1 MPEMIQMLDE
11 NALLWIQDAVR
22 VPILDPFV
30 EIFTSLGNAGVLW
43 IVLSLGMLCW
53 RPTRRA
59 GGTAL
64 LAMALGMLCTNVILK
79 QLVLR
84 PRPYVTMEALI
95 PLLTSADPNS
105 FPSGHTCAAFAAG
118 MAWAGALPWRWARA
132 AAVVQAV
139 CMGLSR
145 LYVGVHYPSDVLA
158 GALIGGLCALCAL
171 WLAAR
176 SRDRRRAVFF
186 SAQASGAFR
195 TAACSSSQAVSWT
208 RPSSQRGK
216 EASAR
221 T

>member
-11 NALLWIQDAVR
+11 TALLWIQDAVR
-22 VPILDPFV
+22 VPVLDTIM

-43 IVLSLGMLCW
+43 IVLSLAMLCW

-59 GGTAL
+59 GGIAL
-64 LAMALGMLCTNVILK
+64 LAMVLGMLCTNVVLK

-84 PRPYVTMEALI
+84 PRPYVTMEGLI

-118 MAWAGALPWRWARA
+118 LAWAGGLPWRWARA
-132 AAVVQAV
+132 VAVVQAV

-158 GALIGGLCALCAL
+158 GAVIGSLCALCAL
-171 WLAAR
+171 RLATR
-176 SRDRRRAVFF
+176 SRDRRRV
-186 SAQASGAFR
+186 
-195 TAACSSSQAVSWT
+195 
-208 RPSSQRGK
+208 
-216 EASAR
+216 
-221 T
+221 

>member
-105 FPSGHTCAAFAAG
+105 FPSGHT
-118 MAWAGALPWRWARA
+118 
-132 AAVVQAV
+132 
-139 CMGLSR
+139 LS
-145 LYVGVHYPSDVLA
+145 
-158 GALIGGLCALCAL
+158 LIHI
-171 WLAAR
+171 
-176 SRDRRRAVFF
+176 
-186 SAQASGAFR
+186 
-195 TAACSSSQAVSWT
+195 
-208 RPSSQRGK
+208 
-216 EASAR
+216 
-221 T
+221 